1 MLFTAKP
8 PEGWRTGTCA
18 MKDDHA
24 LPSLNAL
31 RAFEAAAR
39 LRSVSLA
46 AAELHVTH
54 GAVSRQLRALEEEL
68 GLSLFERDGR
78 GIRPSA
84 AGHRLLEASSSA
96 FAQISVCVAALRRPQ
111 RNEAF
116 VLGCPGSILARWMI
130 PRLHDLQRD
139 LPQLTLHLAAQE
151 GDFAPRLEGLDAAL
165 MLGQPPWPE
174 GWQVHAL
181 APERIGPVFSPA
193 MPGARLLAEQPISA
207 LQEHPLLHTRSRP
220 QAWPTWA
227 ALNDLDHQRLHYGT
241 GFEHLYYLLE
251 AAGAGLGVAIA
262 PQPLVAEDLASGR
275 LIAPWGFIDT
285 EGSWGLCTT
294 QREDPRVEQLAQ
306 WLQRQLQG

>member
-1 MLFTAKP
+1 
-8 PEGWRTGTCA
+8 
-18 MKDDHA
+18 MKDDRA

-68 GLSLFERDGR
+68 GLALFERDGR

-84 AGHRLLEASSSA
+84 AGHRLLEASSAA
-96 FAQISVCVAALRRPQ
+96 FAQISDCVAALRRPQ
-111 RNEAF
+111 RDAAF
-116 VLGCPGSILARWMI
+116 VLGCPGSILARWVI
-130 PRLHDLQRD
+130 PRLPDLQHD

-151 GDFAPRLEGLDAAL
+151 GDFTPRLEGLDAAL
-165 MLGQPPWPE
+165 MLGQAPWPP
-174 GWQVHAL
+174 GWQVHTL

-193 MPGARLLAEQPISA
+193 MPGAQLLAQQPPGA
-207 LQEHPLLHTRSRP
+207 LHEHALLHTRSRP

-227 ALNDLDHQRLHYGT
+227 MRNGIDHQRLHYGT

-251 AAGAGLGVAIA
+251 AAVAGLGVAIA
-262 PQPLVAEDLASGR
+262 PQPLVAEELARGR
-275 LIAPWGFIDT
+275 LVAPWGFVDT
-285 EGSWGLCTT
+285 DGSWGLCTT
-294 QREDPRVEQLAQ
+294 RGGDPRVELLAQ